1 MHHEPFSQC
10 KIVCGIT
17 MHHPPCRYDRGVW
30 EKVKGRL
37 VAAMLMLG
45 NTWPLAEALND
56 HVLVTFIN
64 EQHQLLRK
72 QLLQRQQQPENKQ
85 HETHRASGSESASP
99 AKESPGEEDEEVA
112 KEELL
117 CARCDKYMGRVSSP
131 KA

>member
-1 MHHEPFSQC
+1 MSLCLKVSVCAITIHHDPY
-10 KIVCGIT
+10 
-17 MHHPPCRYDRGVW
+17 RYDRGVW

-45 NTWPLAEALND
+45 NTWPLAEALNN

-64 EQHQLLRK
+64 EQHQILRK
-72 QLLQRQQQPENKQ
+72 QLLQRQEQPENKQ

-99 AKESPGEEDEEVA
+99 AKESPGEEEEEGA

-117 CARCDKYMGRVSSP
+117 CARCDKYMGRVSSLD
-131 KA
+131 A

>member
-1 MHHEPFSQC
+1 M
-10 KIVCGIT
+10 
-17 MHHPPCRYDRGVW
+17 W

-45 NTWPLAEALND
+45 STWPLAEALNN
-56 HVLVTFIN
+56 HALVTFIN
-64 EQHQLLRK
+64 EQHQVLRK
-72 QLLQRQQQPENKQ
+72 QLLQRQLQPDSKQ

-99 AKESPGEEDEEVA
+99 AKESPGEEEEEAA

-131 KA
+131 EA